1 MKGSELALA
10 QAVAV
15 ELNYL
20 YAFSEMAS
28 VSLLSLVTTNV
39 NKWRVESF
47 SPYSHRGVLYICSKH
62 IFP

>member
-1 MKGSELALA
+1 MKGSELAL
-10 QAVAV
+10 AV

-20 YAFSEMAS
+20 YAFSELVAS

-47 SPYSHRGVLYICSKH
+47 FSLFASCALCICSEH